1 MNPLYIVGL
10 VITLLLA
17 VYLFVALFRAEDF

>member
-10 VITLLLA
+10 VITVLLA
-17 VYLFVALFRAEDF
+17 IYLFVALFRAEEF